1 MFGPWSFAV
10 FLGVVAVVCA
20 YEVCVL
26 APGLYGRHPLT
37 VCAVV
42 LAVALAL
49 AGLLPIS
56 SAQAS
61 LLVTAPLIV
70 SLLILLGYAQ
80 SGHTFG
86 QWSWSVAGALY
97 IGWLL
102 GHWGATF
109 ALPGGR
115 DLVIFGLFTTF
126 SYDTF
131 AYFTG
136 RAIGR
141 HKLAP
146 HLSAGKTWEGVGGGL
161 LMSVAIGLLL
171 RRLLVGLVGGF
182 PFGTVATVVVAL
194 CVALAAQTG
203 DLVESAIKRSA
214 GVKDAGTI
222 LPGHGGMLD
231 RFDSLLFVGPMLYY
245 LSLWVT
251 A

>member
-56 SAQAS
+56 SAQAG

-102 GHWGATF
+102 GHWG
-109 ALPGGR
+109 
-115 DLVIFGLFTTF
+115 
-126 SYDTF
+126 
-131 AYFTG
+131 
-136 RAIGR
+136 
-141 HKLAP
+141 P
-146 HLSAGKTWEGVGGGL
+146 HLPYQAAETWSSSGCSPRSLMTRSPISPAAPSA
-161 LMSVAIGLLL
+161 
-171 RRLLVGLVGGF
+171 
-182 PFGTVATVVVAL
+182 
-194 CVALAAQTG
+194 
-203 DLVESAIKRSA
+203 
-214 GVKDAGTI
+214 
-222 LPGHGGMLD
+222 
-231 RFDSLLFVGPMLYY
+231 
-245 LSLWVT
+245 VT
-251 A
+251 SWRHT